1 MKLGKNA
8 LGTILLPV
16 LLAQA
21 CGDDNGTPPFES
33 VRFGQLGDVEVS
45 VVAPLFYGEGEGELR
60 QTLTWASPGNWTLR
74 ETISYRGLEGDET
87 VVRKDEDPVAAAAY
101 GSLIAQLNDKT
112 GVELFSV
119 AGDPPRDCQANQT
132 LVTVAIWDELRH
144 EERRWTRCAEEN
156 LATLKTSEAG
166 PDLEAGRVIQAAILV
181 RDNTQGQG
189 FVTNYVGSIPF
200 GTLERRDDSGARY
213 QAPREFLSVPVGN
226 PNPPTGWLQFWADH
240 NDVTGSA
247 IPEVDWTTEMAI
259 VAAVGQRTEAGDS
272 VEVRRI
278 IETKDE
284 VWVTVFERV
293 PGDFCSPA
301 SRAHY
306 PVHVIVAPRP
316 LKPIRFREIQEER
329 VNCGE

>member
-1 MKLGKNA
+1 
-8 LGTILLPV
+8 
-16 LLAQA
+16 
-21 CGDDNGTPPFES
+21 
-33 VRFGQLGDVEVS
+33 VEVV
-45 VVAPLFYGEGEGELR
+45 VVAPLFYQGGKGELR
-60 QTLTWASPGNWTLR
+60 QVLTWGSGGSWTLR
-74 ETISYRGLEGDET
+74 ERILYRGLEGDET
-87 VVRKDEDPVAAAAY
+87 VVQEEANPVGAAAY

-112 GVELFSV
+112 GVELLSITP
-119 AGDPPRDCQANQT
+119 DPAEECQANQT
-132 LVTVAIWDELRH
+132 EVTVTLWDELRH
-144 EERRWTRCAEEN
+144 EEKRWNRCAEGN

-181 RDNTQGQG
+181 KDNTQGQG
-189 FVTNYVGSIPF
+189 FLSNYVGSIPF
-200 GTLERRDDSGARY
+200 GTLERREDSGARY
-213 QAPREFLSVPVGN
+213 EAPRAFLSVPVGN

-247 IPEVDWTTEMAI
+247 IPEVDWTEEMAI

-278 IETKDE
+278 LETRDE
-284 VWVTVFERV
+284 VWVTLFERV

-316 LKPIRFREIQEER
+316 LKPIRFREIEEER